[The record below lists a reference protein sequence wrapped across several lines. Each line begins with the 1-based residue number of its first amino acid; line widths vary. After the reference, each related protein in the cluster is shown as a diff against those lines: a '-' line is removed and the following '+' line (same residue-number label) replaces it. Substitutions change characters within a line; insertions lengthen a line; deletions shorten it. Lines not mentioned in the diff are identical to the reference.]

1 MGHLLEGAVVDADH
15 GGRRLSRVLYAAR
28 AVLSRFGML
37 AYARRVKNRVARY
50 SRYVPGAQRIAY
62 RLKLALEQANYAA
75 VETVHDL
82 PAIHHYWSNKYL
94 LPRTTQFGF
103 SSSDEFYADQLE
115 SSLVP
120 AKISRFISIGAG
132 NCDMEARVA
141 GMLRSR
147 GHSDFVIECLDI
159 NPAMLQR
166 GKVHAAQCGVARQI
180 AFIEGDFND
189 WEPAGAY
196 DAVLAHQSLHHVL
209 KLEHL
214 FESVAAALGSNGRFI
229 SSDMIGRNGHLRWP
243 EALEIVRELWSILP
257 ARYRYNRQLKRQ
269 EDVFLDWDYS
279 VGGFEGVRAQ
289 DVLPLLVARF
299 HFELFLPF
307 GNVIDPFI
315 DRSFGPNFDAS
326 SEWDRGFIDRV
337 QARDE
342 EALSSG
348 RIKPTHMFAV
358 MRNPGPWQS
367 RFPGGLSPEKCLRLP

>member
-1 MGHLLEGAVVDADH
+1 MGHLLGSALVDTDH
-15 GGRRLSRVLYAAR
+15 GGRRLSRVLGAAR
-28 AVLSRFGML
+28 AVLSRLGL
-37 AYARRVKNRVARY
+37 LPYARRVKNHIARY
-50 SRYVPGAQRIAY
+50 SRYIPGAQRAAY
-62 RLKLALEQANYAA
+62 RCMVAIEQANYAA

-82 PAIHHYWSNKYL
+82 PAIYHYWSNKYL
-94 LPRTTQFGF
+94 LPKVRAFGF
-103 SSSDEFYADQLE
+103 SAGDDFYANQLE
-115 SSLVP
+115 LSLVP
-120 AKISRFISIGAG
+120 GKTSRFISIGAG

-147 GHSDFVIECLDI
+147 GRSDFVIECLDI

-166 GKVHAAQCGVARQI
+166 GKAHAEQRGVAQQM
-180 AFIEGDFND
+180 ALIEGDFND
-189 WEPAGAY
+189 WKPRGAY
-196 DAVLAHQSLHHVL
+196 DAVLAHHSLHHVL

-214 FESVAAALGSNGRFI
+214 FKSVAAAIGSNGRFI

-243 EALEIVRELWSILP
+243 EALEIVREFWSTLP
-257 ARYRYNRQLKRQ
+257 AQYRYNRQLKRQ
-269 EDVFLDWDYS
+269 EDVFLDWDCS

-326 SEWDRGFIDRV
+326 SEWDRSFIDRV

-367 RFPGGLSPEKCLRLP
+367 RFPGGLSPVKCLRMP